1 LSKATIRVLALM
13 REDTNEN
20 AQPLYSAWTTPTRGV
35 ANVAPAPMRED
46 DLLFVGKRDN
56 KDGKYI
62 LNIR

>member
-1 LSKATIRVLALM
+1 M

-35 ANVAPAPMRED
+35 ANVVPAPMRED

>member
-1 LSKATIRVLALM
+1 M
-13 REDTNEN
+13 RENTARI

>member
-1 LSKATIRVLALM
+1 M
-13 REDTNEN
+13 REDTTES

>member
-1 LSKATIRVLALM
+1 M
-13 REDTNEN
+13 REDTTGS
-20 AQPLYSAWTTPTRGV
+20 AQPLDRAWTTPTRVV